1 MRIGE
6 GLKRSPGSKIL
17 PGCSRCR
24 SDLEQE
30 PNRAGDSGAG
40 VRFCVDLV
48 GCVIARPDPILLF
61 IMRWQTAGD
70 GIGRVRD
77 PSECG
82 VLMLLEK
89 LDQTL
94 PIREFIQ
101 CVYLE
106 SSHVLPPLLCG

>member
-1 MRIGE
+1 MGRARR
-6 GLKRSPGSKIL
+6 RSPGLRIL

-30 PNRAGDSGAG
+30 PDRNEYSGAG

-48 GCVIARPDPILLF
+48 GCVIVRPDPILLF
-61 IMRWQTAGD
+61 IMRSQTAG
-70 GIGRVRD
+70 GGVGRIRD

-106 SSHVLPPLLCG
+106 SSHVLPPLLLHY